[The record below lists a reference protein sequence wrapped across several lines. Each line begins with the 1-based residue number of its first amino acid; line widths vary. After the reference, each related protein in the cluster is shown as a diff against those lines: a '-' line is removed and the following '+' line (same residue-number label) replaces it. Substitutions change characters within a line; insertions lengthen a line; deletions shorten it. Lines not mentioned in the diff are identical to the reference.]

1 MPNIAKEW
9 ADGLEAQGVP
19 AADFMRAYMD
29 GLRARGE
36 TPVRNWD
43 EEL

>member
-1 MPNIAKEW
+1 
-9 ADGLEAQGVP
+9 VP
-19 AADFMRAYMD
+19 AGDFMRAYMD
-29 GLRARGE
+29 GLRTRGE